1 MASSNSI
8 KIGVACPIPGE
19 RAAFLEWLS
28 LAGYHPAPM
37 ISLDTVG
44 RELAASEPIEALIAD
59 VSLVSKAELA
69 RLIRVLGPNRPVILV
84 ANN

>member
-1 MASSNSI
+1 MDGDGTSNSI

-28 LAGYHPAPM
+28 HAGYEPAPM
-37 ISLDTVG
+37 ISLDSVG
-44 RELAASEPIEALIAD
+44 RELNARPIEALIAD

-69 RLIRVLGPNRPVILV
+69 RLIRVLGRQPAR
-84 ANN
+84 